1 MPVNGIGSPS
11 TPRTTSTTS
20 TSNTTPTTG
29 PTPQA
34 PVTNQGWQAGT
45 GNNRPLDLSL
55 PKNTSVSSAD
65 LAATAPN
72 PVRSGLEASLATFS
86 NRVEVAL
93 NHDAMSIARGRT
105 PVREGDTLTAQ
116 QQTDLRNA
124 ASDFIGDIPIG
135 ALNPDLAAGIQRRL
149 QDAGINT
156 RDISGTKLKDLGN
169 IGGDIAKDLVKDLK
183 SNSPTA
189 FYSLAA
195 TLAAGAGVAAWTGGS
210 AKLASLG
217 IKPEIKQGFF
227 DDQLQVKLRG
237 NWDAHFKNFNVT
249 GTVSGKVDLPND
261 MGRIT
266 GSVTANSATG
276 FDNAR
281 VQYDFNRPNLNLSA
295 YATANRDGM
304 QDVGGSVVY
313 RHNDN
318 LTLSGGVNHNF
329 QTDRTT
335 ATAEAS
341 YRVRDNV
348 DFALSASHDSRGDS
362 RIGAGVR
369 IRF

>member
-1 MPVNGIGSPS
+1 MPVTGIGSPS
-11 TPRTTSTTS
+11 TPRTTSTNA

-29 PTPQA
+29 PAPQP
-34 PVTNQGWQAGT
+34 PVGNAGWQAN
-45 GNNRPLDLSL
+45 GNGIKPLDLSL
-55 PKNTSVSSAD
+55 PPPSVSQAD
-65 LAATAPN
+65 LDATRPS
-72 PVRSGLEASLATFS
+72 PVRQQLEASLTTFNS
-86 NRVEVAL
+86 RVETAL

-105 PVREGDTLTAQ
+105 PAREGEPLSAQ

-124 ASDFIGDIPIG
+124 ATDLMKDMPIG
-135 ALNPDLAAGIQRRL
+135 AFAPEVASAIQSKLAA
-149 QDAGINT
+149 AGINT
-156 RDISGTKLKDLGN
+156 RDISGTRLKDLGN
-169 IGGDIAKDLVKDLK
+169 IGGDIAKDLIKDLK
-183 SNSPTA
+183 QDSPTA

-195 TLAAGAGVAAWTGGS
+195 TLAAGVGVAAWTGGS
-210 AKLASLG
+210 AKLNSLG

-249 GTVSGKVDLPND
+249 GTVSGKVDLGD
-261 MGRIT
+261 AGRLT

-295 YATANRDGM
+295 YASANARGLETA
-304 QDVGGSVVY
+304 GGSVVY
-313 RHNDN
+313 RPNDHFS
-318 LTLSGGVNHNF
+318 LSGGVNHNF

-335 ATAEAS
+335 ANAEAAW
-341 YRVRDNV
+341 RVNKDV

-362 RIGAGVR
+362 RVGAGLR

>member
-20 TSNTTPTTG
+20 TSNTPATTG

-34 PVTNQGWQAGT
+34 PVANTGWTPGTNAPQ
-45 GNNRPLDLSL
+45 RPLDLSL
-55 PKNTSVSSAD
+55 PRNVAVSEAD

-72 PVRSGLEASLATFS
+72 PVRTQLESSLNSFT

-124 ASDFIGDIPIG
+124 TTDFIKDIPIG
-135 ALNPDLAAGIQRRL
+135 ALNPDLAAGIQSKL
-149 QDAGINT
+149 AAAGIDT

-169 IGGDIAKDLVKDLK
+169 IGGDIAKDLIKDLK
-183 SNSPTA
+183 QDSPTA
-189 FYSLAA
+189 YYSLAA

-249 GTVSGKVDLPND
+249 GTVSGKVD
-261 MGRIT
+261 MGTAGTLT

-281 VQYDFNRPNLNLSA
+281 VQYDLNRPNLNLSA
-295 YATANRDGM
+295 YATANRYGM
-304 QDVGGSVVY
+304 QDVGGNVTY
-313 RHNDN
+313 RPSDN
-318 LTLSGGVNHNF
+318 LSLSAGVNHNF

-335 ATAEAS
+335 ASAEAA
-341 YRVRDNV
+341 YRVNNNV
-348 DFALSASHDSRGDS
+348 DFALSASHDSAGDS